1 METKENKQYLNV
13 HNGRGKI
20 NFIKDAKKKLIYNIY
35 II

>member
-20 NFIKDAKKKLIYNIY
+20 NFIKDAKKTTHL
-35 II
+35 